1 MAKRDNAN
9 YDIFWDRQT
18 KKYGVTRY
26 EKFIIHEIIKRNPR
40 RVFEVGIGNG
50 LPIGTALYRKGID
63 VHGCDISIKLVSSAK
78 RNLGKQADDTCIFV
92 GEVEEYHG
100 GGRYDVIYCA
110 RTSWYINNFENTI
123 RKMISM
129 TENGYVIFD
138 IMQKES
144 LYYVK
149 QALLYRRSK
158 ILKFLG
164 ISSGEHMKLFFYSRY
179 RIEKL
184 LKDNPL
190 SFYSH
195 SEIEITKIRDYWNTP
210 KRFYVCKIKEELT

>member
-1 MAKRDNAN
+1 MG
-9 YDIFWDRQT
+9 T
-18 KKYGVTRY
+18 
-26 EKFIIHEIIKRNPR
+26 
-40 RVFEVGIGNG
+40 G

-144 LYYVK
+144 FILC
-149 QALLYRRSK
+149 LSRRFCTEDR
-158 ILKFLG
+158 KF
-164 ISSGEHMKLFFYSRY
+164 
-179 RIEKL
+179 
-184 LKDNPL
+184 
-190 SFYSH
+190 
-195 SEIEITKIRDYWNTP
+195 
-210 KRFYVCKIKEELT
+210 